1 MSEHD
6 FFKRPI
12 LNSPYEEP
20 QLHHVLDNN
29 GQPTNAPPKPERRK
43 SDRHVTPVPKA
54 KRGPAAAAQPS
65 LLDEEDHKYDPAWM
79 INDIRQHVKS
89 WRELPATA
97 DWGVTPAT
105 RRLLDH
111 WRNHQFASIRP
122 FFCQREAAETIIW
135 LTEVARGQGQYKRIW
150 DHLEGGNKEANPKIF
165 RLAMKMATG
174 AGKTTVMAMLIAW
187 QTVNAV
193 RAPSSKNFSKGFL
206 IISPGITIRDRLRVL
221 DPTDPDSYYEKRE
234 LVPMDMLADVTQAK
248 VVVTNYHAFQQR
260 EKMKVAKG
268 TRGAIEGWR
277 GEKIA
282 TLETEG
288 EMLRRAVGDLFNMKN
303 VVVIND
309 EAHHCYREKPGT
321 DEVAEAKGDEKEE
334 AKQNNAAARLWISG
348 IEKLKEKIGVR
359 AIYDLSATPFF
370 LRGSGYREGTLFP
383 WTVSD
388 FSLMDAIECGIVKLP
403 RVPILDNYISSGNP
417 IYRDLWE
424 HIGKKL
430 PKKGRAKSGG
440 GNPDALAEVTP
451 LITALR
457 SLYAHYVET
466 DAEWR
471 AKGHDVPPVFIVV
484 CNNTTT
490 SQIVHDWIAGYET
503 PETDDSPAAVHPGHL
518 ALFSNYD
525 PVTQERL
532 AKPNTLLIDSVQIDS
547 GEALNDTFKHVMGPE
562 IEAFRREKALREGA
576 GGDVKISDEDLLRE
590 VMNTV
595 GQKGRL
601 GESVRCVVS
610 VAMLTEGWDANTV
623 THILGVRAFGTQ
635 LLCEQVVG
643 RALRRKSYELN
654 AEGLFDVE
662 YADIMG
668 IPFNFT
674 AKPTVAPPSAPKPV
688 TRVHARRERAAL
700 AIRFPRVAG
709 YRTELPDEKIT
720 ATFTKDSELRLTP
733 MLFGA
738 TKTYMSGVVGE
749 QEIMSPEEP
758 LDEHARPMS
767 IAYRF
772 TKHLLSTKFQA
783 DGGGMNNAL
792 FPQVKRIVTQW
803 LDGGY
808 LICEAEGTY
817 PAMVT
822 WPGVIDQATE
832 RIFLASQRAPDGE
845 NRVTAVIDSFN
856 PEGDTRFVNF
866 TTSKPCFTTDPRKC
880 HVSHVVEDSNWEAE
894 MARICEEHPR
904 VLAYVKNQGLGF
916 EVPYRNGP
924 VTRRYVPD
932 FIVRLD
938 DGRGPAD
945 PLNLILEVKGYR
957 DEDAAMK
964 AQTMKEMWVP
974 GVNNLKRFGRWAFAE
989 FTEVFGMEK
998 ALKALIEKKYVNG
1011 VDRDA

>member
-6 FFKRPI
+6 FFQRPI

-20 QLHHVLDNN
+20 HWHHVLDES
-29 GQPTNAPPKPERRK
+29 GQPTNQAPKKERRK

-54 KRGPAAAAQPS
+54 KRSGSAAQAS
-65 LLDEEDHKYDPAWM
+65 FLDEADEKYDPAWM
-79 INDIRQHVKS
+79 INDIRQRVKG
-89 WRELPATA
+89 WRELPESA

-111 WRNHQFASIRP
+111 WRNHNFASVRP
-122 FFCQREAAETIIW
+122 FFCQREAVETIIW
-135 LTEVARGQGQYKRIW
+135 LTEVARGQGQYKRIF
-150 DHLEGGNKEANPKIF
+150 DHLDGGNREANPELF

-187 QTVNAV
+187 QTTNAV
-193 RAPSSKNFSKGFL
+193 RAPSSKTYSKGFL
-206 IISPGITIRDRLRVL
+206 IIAPGITIRDRLRVL

-234 LVPMDMLADVTQAK
+234 LVPMDMLADITQAK

-260 EKMKVAKG
+260 EKTKLAKG

-277 GEKIA
+277 EEKIA

-288 EMLRRAVGDLFNMKN
+288 EMLRRAVGDLFNMKSI
-303 VVVIND
+303 VVIND
-309 EAHHCYREKPGT
+309 EAHHCYREKAGT
-321 DEVAEAKGDEKEE
+321 DEVAESKGDEKEE
-334 AKQNNAAARLWISG
+334 AKKNNEAARVWISG
-348 IEKLKEKIGVR
+348 IEKLKAKIGVR

-403 RVPILDNYISSGNP
+403 RVPILDNMPMADGQP
-417 IYRDLWE
+417 IYRDIWK
-424 HIGKKL
+424 HIGKKM
-430 PKKGRAKSGG
+430 PKKGRSKSGG
-440 GNPDALAEVTP
+440 GNPEALAEVTP

-466 DAEWR
+466 AEEWR
-471 AKGHDVPPVFIVV
+471 SKGHDVPPVFIVV

-490 SQIVHDWIAGYET
+490 SQIVHDWIAGYEIA
-503 PETDDSPAAVHPGHL
+503 ETETQAAAVHPGQL
-518 ALFSNYD
+518 PLFSNYD
-525 PVTQERL
+525 PVTRQRL
-532 AKPNTLLIDSVQIDS
+532 PKPNTLLIDSAQIDS
-547 GEALNDTFKHVMGPE
+547 GEGLDDSFKAAMQAE
-562 IEAFRREKALREGA
+562 IDQFRREKAAREGA

-643 RALRRKSYELN
+643 RALRRKTYELN
-654 AEGLFDVE
+654 KDGLFDVE

-674 AKPTVAPPSAPKPV
+674 ANPTIAPPSAPKPV
-688 TRVHARRERAAL
+688 TRVHAKRERGHL

-709 YRTELPDEKIT
+709 YRTELPNEKIT
-720 ATFTKDSELRLTP
+720 AKFTDDSKFFLRTAEI
-733 MLFGA
+733 GA
-738 TKTYMSGVVGE
+738 TKTHMSGVVGA
-749 QEIMSPEEP
+749 QEIMSPDEP
-758 LDEHARPMS
+758 LDEHARPLS
-767 IAYRF
+767 IAYRL
-772 TKHLLSTKFQA
+772 TRHLLTTKFQA

-808 LICEAEGTY
+808 LVCESEGTY

-822 WPGVIDQATE
+822 WPGVIDKAAE
-832 RIFLASQRAPDGE
+832 RIFLACQRFDDGLS
-845 NRVTAVIDSFN
+845 RATAVIDAFN

-866 TTSKPCFTTDPRKC
+866 TTSKPCFATAANKC

-894 MARICEEHPR
+894 LARICEEHPR

-924 VTRRYVPD
+924 TTRRYVPD
-932 FIVRLD
+932 FIIRLD

-945 PLNLILEVKGYR
+945 PLNLVLEVKGYR
-957 DEDAAMK
+957 DEDAKMK

-974 GVNNLKRFGRWAFAE
+974 GVNNLKRFGRWGFGE

-998 ALKALIEKKYVNG
+998 AFKALIDKFVMET
-1011 VDRDA
+1011 

>member
-1 MSEHD
+1 MSDHD
-6 FFKRPI
+6 FFQRPI

-20 QLHHVLDNN
+20 QWHHVLDES
-29 GQPTNAPPKPERRK
+29 GQPTNEAPKKERRK
-43 SDRHVTPVPKA
+43 SDRHVTPVPKS
-54 KRGPAAAAQPS
+54 KRTGSAAQAS
-65 LLDEEDHKYDPAWM
+65 FLDAEDDKYDPAWM

-89 WRELPATA
+89 WRELPESA

-111 WRNHQFASIRP
+111 WRNHNFASIRP

-135 LTEVARGQGQYKRIW
+135 LTEVARGQGQYKRIF
-150 DHLEGGNKEANPKIF
+150 DHLEGGNAEANPEIF

-193 RAPSSKNFSKGFL
+193 RAPSSKNYSKGFL
-206 IISPGITIRDRLRVL
+206 IIAPGITIRDRLRVL

-234 LVPMDMLADVTQAK
+234 LVPMDMLADITQAK

-260 EKMKVAKG
+260 EKTKLAKG

-277 GEKIA
+277 KEEIK

-288 EMLRRAVGDLFNMKN
+288 EMLRRAVGDLFNIKGI
-303 VVVIND
+303 VVIND
-309 EAHHCYREKPGT
+309 EAHHCYREKAGT
-321 DEVAEAKGDEKEE
+321 DEVAESKGDEKEE
-334 AKQNNAAARLWISG
+334 AKKNNETARVWISG
-348 IEKLKEKIGVR
+348 IEKLKAKIGVR

-403 RVPILDNYISSGNP
+403 RVPILDNMPMADGQP
-417 IYRDLWE
+417 IYRDIWK
-424 HIGKKL
+424 HIGKKM
-430 PKKGRAKSGG
+430 PKKGRSKSGG
-440 GNPDALAEVTP
+440 GNPEALAEVTP

-457 SLYAHYVET
+457 SLYAHHVET
-466 DAEWR
+466 ADEWR
-471 AKGHDVPPVFIVV
+471 AMGHDVPPVFIVV

-490 SQIVHDWIAGYET
+490 SQIVHDWIAGYEIA
-503 PETDDSPAAVHPGHL
+503 ETDTQAAAVVPGQL
-518 ALFSNYD
+518 PLFSNYD
-525 PVTQERL
+525 PVTRQRL
-532 AKPNTLLIDSVQIDS
+532 SKPNTLLIDSAQIDS
-547 GEALNDTFKHVMGPE
+547 GEGLNDAFRAAMLPE
-562 IEAFRREKALREGA
+562 IEQFKREKALREGA

-654 AEGLFDVE
+654 NDGLFDVE

-674 AKPTVAPPSAPKPV
+674 ANPTVAPPSAPKPV
-688 TRVHARRERAAL
+688 TRVHAKRERAHL

-720 ATFTKDSELRLTP
+720 ARFVEESKYFLRTSEI
-733 MLFGA
+733 GA
-738 TKTYMSGVVGE
+738 TKTHMSGVVGE
-749 QEIMSPEEP
+749 QEIMSPDEP

-767 IAYRF
+767 IAYRI
-772 TKHLLSTKFQA
+772 TRHLLSTKFQA

-792 FPQVKRIVTQW
+792 FPQVKRVVMQW

-808 LICEAEGTY
+808 LVCESEGTY
-817 PAMVT
+817 PGMAA
-822 WPGVIDQATE
+822 WPGVIDKVAE
-832 RIFLASQRAPDGE
+832 RIFLACQRFDDGLS
-845 NRVTAVIDSFN
+845 RVTAVIDSFN

-866 TTSKPCFTTDPRKC
+866 TTSKPCYATDARKC

-894 MARICEEHPR
+894 LARICEEHPR

-916 EVPYRNGP
+916 EIPYRNGP
-924 VTRRYVPD
+924 TTRRYVPD
-932 FIVRLD
+932 FIIRLE

-945 PLNLILEVKGYR
+945 PLNLVLEVKGYR
-957 DEDAAMK
+957 DEDAKMK

-974 GVNNLKRFGRWAFAE
+974 GVNNLKRFGRWAFGE
-989 FTEVFGMEK
+989 FTEVFSMEK
-998 ALKALIEKKYVNG
+998 AFKALIDEFVM
-1011 VDRDA
+1011 DR